1 MKYITHFLAW
11 IGIQLISSVKSSFQL
26 LELFYETLQEIFR
39 PPFRVKETVQQIE
52 FIANQSLFVVIVCAC
67 FAAMVT
73 ILESSFHMKLVI
85 SNDSLVPGFAALLI
99 LRELG
104 AIITGLL
111 LTSRVGAGM
120 TAEVATQKIT
130 EQIEALEMLG
140 IRPIN
145 LIVVPRFLG
154 SIMGTFFV
162 TILANLICL
171 LAAQLVAQYS
181 IGFTFNMFL
190 SALSRFAGFQDLI
203 LAGIKGA
210 VFGAIIPMV
219 SCYFGFQCRGGAEDV
234 GKVTTQSV
242 VTSSVSI
249 ILADFLLTAF
259 FTQIY

>member
-1 MKYITHFLAW
+1 MLTAQSI
-11 IGIQLISSVKSSFQL
+11 V
-26 LELFYETLQEIFR
+26 EIFR
-39 PPFRVKETVQQIE
+39 SPFRIKETIQQLD
-52 FIANQSLFVVIVCAC
+52 FIANQSLFVVIICVC

-130 EQIEALEMLG
+130 EQLEALEMLG

-145 LIVVPRFLG
+145 LIVVPRLVAG
-154 SIMGTFFV
+154 IIGTTLV
-162 TILANLICL
+162 TLIANLVCL
-171 LAAQLVAQYS
+171 IAAQLVAQYS
-181 IGFTFNMFL
+181 LGFTFNMFL

-203 LAGIKGA
+203 FSGIKGA
-210 VFGAIIPMV
+210 VFGAIIPLV
-219 SCYFGFQCRGGAEDV
+219 SCYYGFLCTGGAEDV
-234 GKVTTQSV
+234 GKVTTNSV
-242 VTSSVSI
+242 VTSSVAI
-249 ILADFLLTAF
+249 IIADFLLASL
-259 FTQIY
+259 FTRFY